1 MDTNYLDRYRDDF
14 VNDEPSLRR
23 VLEESRRLSEQDRG
37 GGNPELWDTYPRIDQ
52 PADLAITLFAHQRVT
67 VSNMESLERV
77 RKIKRDSSSVFM
89 TDFGILGDIPGY
101 GKSLSVVALILRDM
115 MPWDIKKSNERQD
128 IYTYNNCLKLV
139 HRMNRTRVRANLV
152 LASPT
157 LIEQWK
163 YYFSF
168 VTPGKLAIK
177 VVARARDL
185 EDFDPDQYD
194 VVLCS
199 STRYNELIERVGNHV
214 VWRRFIFDEAGST
227 HIAGMRNVS
236 AGFVWFVTATYEQLL
251 GAGGNGNHYMRT
263 FFNQI
268 GYDVLPFFVIRN
280 EPAFVRRSFQMPN
293 VVHRNVT
300 CLNPR
305 VLDVLS
311 SYIDSDTRL
320 MISAGDIR
328 GAIAR
333 IGGGLTTDSNLF
345 EIVAKRQHEKLS
357 QARFSFQFWQNRAT
371 SSPSATVT
379 KELEMW
385 TTRVRDIEKAISEL
399 EEKYKTVLSD
409 NCTICYSEIE
419 DPVLLPC
426 CQNVFCGKCIIKWLE
441 TSKTCPMCRSVVQL
455 KEVIYIE
462 KVSDKSE
469 DEEERKEQARPLS
482 KNKTVIDILSR
493 HPNHKFLICS
503 MYDESFSA
511 IRNELEESKMDY
523 VEISGTKT
531 SRDTKLR
538 RFREGDVNIIFLN
551 SRFNGA
557 GINLEMVSDIILYH
571 EMPPAIEEQ
580 VIGRALRIGRKGDV
594 TVHHLVYS

>member
-1 MDTNYLDRYRDDF
+1 M
-14 VNDEPSLRR
+14 
-23 VLEESRRLSEQDRG
+23 
-37 GGNPELWDTYPRIDQ
+37 
-52 PADLAITLFAHQRVT
+52 
-67 VSNMESLERV
+67 
-77 RKIKRDSSSVFM
+77 
-89 TDFGILGDIPGY
+89 
-101 GKSLSVVALILRDM
+101 
-115 MPWDIKKSNERQD
+115 
-128 IYTYNNCLKLV
+128 
-139 HRMNRTRVRANLV
+139 
-152 LASPT
+152 
-157 LIEQWK
+157 
-163 YYFSF
+163 
-168 VTPGKLAIK
+168 
-177 VVARARDL
+177 
-185 EDFDPDQYD
+185 
-194 VVLCS
+194 
-199 STRYNELIERVGNHV
+199 
-214 VWRRFIFDEAGST
+214 
-227 HIAGMRNVS
+227 
-236 AGFVWFVTATYEQLL
+236 
-251 GAGGNGNHYMRT
+251 
-263 FFNQI
+263 
-268 GYDVLPFFVIRN
+268 
-280 EPAFVRRSFQMPN
+280 
-293 VVHRNVT
+293 
-300 CLNPR
+300 
-305 VLDVLS
+305 
-311 SYIDSDTRL
+311 
-320 MISAGDIR
+320 
-328 GAIAR
+328 
-333 IGGGLTTDSNLF
+333 
-345 EIVAKRQHEKLS
+345 
-357 QARFSFQFWQNRAT
+357 
-371 SSPSATVT
+371 
-379 KELEMW
+379 
-385 TTRVRDIEKAISEL
+385 
-399 EEKYKTVLSD
+399 LSD